1 MAKDSKQG
9 IPARIMQAIR
19 NALTPPISDESQEAP
34 TPAEARKMKA
44 AVKAS
49 SGVTRK
55 RKKNATRKPAGKGGK
70 TRPRSKKSA

>member
-9 IPARIMQAIR
+9 ISARIMQAIR

-49 SGVTRK
+49 GGATRK
-55 RKKNATRKPAGKGGK
+55 KKNATRKPAGKGGK
-70 TRPRSKKSA
+70 SRPRSKKSA

>member
-9 IPARIMQAIR
+9 ISSRIMQAIR

-49 SGVTRK
+49 SVTTRK
-55 RKKNATRKPAGKGGK
+55 KKNATRKPAGKGGK
-70 TRPRSKKSA
+70 SRPRSKKSA